1 MGDQKGSANSHLSAF
16 HDSACA
22 GSAGA
27 SPGLSR
33 NPPAAE
39 DEVVLIEHAGLA
51 GGDSTLGDVEFHLR
65 PALLRRRDG
74 RADAGMVVTNLRG
87 DLEGCGRGLPRDP
100 VAAFDGE
107 GVFIQHRFVANDD
120 AVARAAEEGAELE
133 LSVSYGGL
141 TG

>member
-33 NPPAAE
+33 NPSAAE
-39 DEVVLIEHAGLA
+39 DEVVLVEHTRLS
-51 GGDSTLGDVEFHLR
+51 GGDGALGDVEFHLR

-74 RADAGMVVTNLRG
+74 RADAGMVVANLRG
-87 DLEGCGRGLPRDP
+87 D
-100 VAAFDGE
+100 FD
-107 GVFIQHRFVANDD
+107 
-120 AVARAAEEGAELE
+120 
-133 LSVSYGGL
+133 
-141 TG
+141 